1 MPDLPAG
8 HFVFL
13 FTDIAGSIKLWEQR
27 PQAMPSAL
35 ARHDALVRHA
45 VEASG
50 GRVFKTVGDACY
62 AVFGV
67 AAALAAQRALMAED
81 WDQLPLRV
89 RVALHAGPAE
99 ERGGDYYGP
108 TLNCVDRL
116 VSAGHGGQ
124 ILLSRAAL
132 EWIGERLPPGV
143 EMRDLGERRLRDIT
157 RPERIYQLIAPDL
170 PSDFPPLRTLDLRPN
185 NLPAF
190 STLFIG
196 RERQVAAVCASLRR
210 ADVRLLTLTG
220 AGGTGK
226 RRAWRSRWPPICW
239 TT

>member
-13 FTDIAGSIKLWEQR
+13 FTDIAGSIKLWEQH
-27 PQAMPSAL
+27 PHAMPSAL

-67 AAALAAQRALMAED
+67 AADALAAALAAQRALMAED

-89 RVALHAGPAE
+89 RVALHAGPAK

-124 ILLSRAAL
+124 ILLTRAVLELKERAAWRARWATMCRPRHCWKRARPCVESRASQA
-132 EWIGERLPPGV
+132 ER
-143 EMRDLGERRLRDIT
+143 
-157 RPERIYQLIAPDL
+157 
-170 PSDFPPLRTLDLRPN
+170 
-185 NLPAF
+185 
-190 STLFIG
+190 
-196 RERQVAAVCASLRR
+196 
-210 ADVRLLTLTG
+210 
-220 AGGTGK
+220 
-226 RRAWRSRWPPICW
+226 
-239 TT
+239 